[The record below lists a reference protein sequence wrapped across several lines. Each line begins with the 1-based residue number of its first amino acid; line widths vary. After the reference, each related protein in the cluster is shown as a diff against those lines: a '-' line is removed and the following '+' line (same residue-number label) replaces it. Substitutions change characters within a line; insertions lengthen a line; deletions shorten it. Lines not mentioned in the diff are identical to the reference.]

1 MFYFGFSVCFLFDIL
16 DVGEVTNMLQANLE
30 K

>member
-1 MFYFGFSVCFLFDIL
+1 MFYFGFSVCFLFDIS
-16 DVGEVTNMLQANLE
+16 DVVEVTNVLQADLE